1 VHLEDV
7 ATRAPER
14 PAVVMG
20 RGGEAISFRELADRA
35 NRLAHLFRARGLE
48 RGSVVAIFMENNL
61 RFLEVAW
68 AAQQSGLY
76 YTTINSHLTAE
87 EAAYIV
93 EDSGAAMLVTSA
105 ALAPTAVDIK
115 GTDQL
120 AHRLMVDGAVEGFDS
135 YEAGVAE
142 QPATALRDACEGDF
156 MLYSSGTTGRP
167 KGIQRPLTF
176 APLGEGIAGA
186 VPFLQAL
193 GLGDGDTYLCPAP
206 LYHSAPLA
214 WSIGAHRLGATV
226 VVMERFDPEDMLRLI
241 ATHGVTHAQMVPT
254 MFVRL
259 LKLPE
264 DARAAADVSSLRAVV
279 HAAAPCPVE
288 VKRQMID
295 WWGPIIAE
303 YYSATEGLGATF
315 ITSEE
320 WLAHPG
326 SVGRAMMGTA
336 HILDDEGNEL
346 PPGETG
352 TVWFEGGVP
361 FEYHNDAEKTASA
374 KDDRGWATV
383 GDVGY
388 LDDDGYLYLTDRKT
402 FMIISGGVNIYPQEA
417 ENVLVNH
424 PKVMDV
430 AVIGVPNADLG
441 EEVKAVVQPVSW
453 DDAGDQLA
461 EELMEYCRQH
471 LSSYKCPKSVDF
483 ERELPRLDTGKLYKR
498 LLRDRYWAA
507 PGTALPT

>member
-1 VHLEDV
+1 
-7 ATRAPER
+7 
-14 PAVVMG
+14 MG
-20 RGGEAISFRELADRA
+20 AGGHPISFRELADRS
-35 NRLAHLFRARGLE
+35 NRLAHVFRVRGLE
-48 RGSVVAIFMENNL
+48 RGAVVAIFMENNP
-61 RFLEVAW
+61 RFLEIAW
-68 AAQQSGLY
+68 AAQQSGLH

-93 EDSGAAMLVTSA
+93 RDSGASMLVTSA
-105 ALAPTAVDIK
+105 ALARVAADID
-115 GTDQL
+115 GDRL
-120 AHRLMVDGAVEGFDS
+120 LHRLVAGGDIAGYES
-135 YEAGVAE
+135 YEDAVAA
-142 QPATALRDACEGDF
+142 QPRTPLPDVCEGDF

-167 KGIQRPLTF
+167 KGIRRELTYP
-176 APLGEGIAGA
+176 PLGQGVAGA

-206 LYHSAPLA
+206 LYHAAPLV

-226 VVMERFDPEDMLRLI
+226 VVMERFDPEAALRLI
-241 ATHGVTHAQMVPT
+241 ATHGVTHVQMVPT

-259 LKLPE
+259 LKLPPE
-264 DARAAADVSSLRAVV
+264 RRSEADVSSLRAVV

-288 VKRQMID
+288 VKRQMIE

-303 YYSATEGLGATF
+303 YYSATEGIGATF
-315 ITSEE
+315 ITSDE

-326 SVGRAMMGTA
+326 SVGRAMIGTA

-346 PPGETG
+346 PAGETG

-374 KDDRGWATV
+374 HDDRGWATV

-388 LDDDGYLYLTDRKT
+388 LDGDGYLYLTDRKT

-417 ENVLVNH
+417 ENVLINH
-424 PKVMDV
+424 SKVMDV

-453 DDAGDQLA
+453 DDATDEVA
-461 EELMEYCRQH
+461 EELIAFCRSH
-471 LSSYKCPKSVDF
+471 LAAYKCPKSVDF

-498 LLRDRYWAA
+498 VLRDRYWTDASA
-507 PGTALPT
+507 G